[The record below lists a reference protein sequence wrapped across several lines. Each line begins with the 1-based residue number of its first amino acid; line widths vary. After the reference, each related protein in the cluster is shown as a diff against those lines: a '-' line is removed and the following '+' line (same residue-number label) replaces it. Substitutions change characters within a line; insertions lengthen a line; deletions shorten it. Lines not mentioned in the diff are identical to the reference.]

1 VKRLNRREFCRGTLV
16 GLPGLSLALGGPVR
30 KPAREEERMARGIL
44 KLCLQTHRL
53 PEVRAFYRDTLRFPI
68 QEESVDSVT
77 FQAGATSLT
86 FVRTP
91 RKQSRPFYHFAFNI
105 PENKLPSAR
114 EWLEERTPLATR
126 GERVVFHFPDW
137 NAHAI
142 YFWDPGGNLGELI
155 ARHDLPNARGGAFTA
170 GDILYASEIG
180 LVVKD
185 VPAAVRAL
193 QARLALPT
201 YRDGSSVFE
210 PLGDEHRLL
219 IVVQEGRPWM
229 GRESAIFPTTATLQG
244 AEEGRFSLSDHP
256 YTVEIEPG

>member
-1 VKRLNRREFCRGTLV
+1 
-16 GLPGLSLALGGPVR
+16 LSLALGGPVR

-155 ARHDLPNARGGAFTA
+155 ARHDLPNARGGGFTA

-185 VPAAVRAL
+185 VPAAVRAS
-193 QARLALPT
+193 RP
-201 YRDGSSVFE
+201 GSHC
-210 PLGDEHRLL
+210 P
-219 IVVQEGRPWM
+219 P
-229 GRESAIFPTTATLQG
+229 TAT
-244 AEEGRFSLSDHP
+244 GRASSSPWATSIASLSWSRRA
-256 YTVEIEPG
+256 VPGWVGSRRSFPRLPPSRGQRQAGSACRTIPIPLRSSQGKEG